1 MSRTGGTVSR
11 KSKTSTKSVERK
23 SPAKRPRGTAK
34 PTPAP
39 ARGSRAK
46 PAPKPVR
53 HGIRTSTR
61 AVKIAPRSS
70 RTAKPLRA
78 AQPDSARKV
87 PSAKVLKTDSTKEMK
102 RTTPDRPKAA
112 LSNKQEP
119 TKRKETAKAKEP
131 VAAKEIKVKTVA
143 AVPTPVPAPPLAVK
157 ETKAKTPKAATKATA
172 PKVILPPKA
181 IEEEITSRRK
191 SPDHDAPP
199 KPKGSRARAA
209 KIPGFDD
216 ELMQDYVMDEES
228 EEEEIQDEMALDP
241 LELPLELLD
250 PELVE
255 VPRPAAPPKAKQ
267 KVATAHRR
275 QQPCANC
282 GNMYTWLSV
291 DQLCFNCLKKRLAQ
305 RKREDE
311 SYSGFTPEAEEEE
324 DFS

>member
-1 MSRTGGTVSR
+1 MSRTGGTISR

-34 PTPAP
+34 PAP
-39 ARGSRAK
+39 ATPRSSRAK

-61 AVKIAPRSS
+61 A
-70 RTAKPLRA
+70 AKPPRA
-78 AQPDSARKV
+78 ARPDSARKA
-87 PSAKVLKTDSTKEMK
+87 PTAKALKTVSKKEMK
-102 RTTPDRPKAA
+102 RTTPDKPKAP
-112 LSNKQEP
+112 LSSKEKP
-119 TKRKETAKAKEP
+119 AKRKETAKAKEP
-131 VAAKEIKVKTVA
+131 VATKETKAITAA
-143 AVPTPVPAPPLAVK
+143 AVPTPVPAPPPVVK
-157 ETKAKTPKAATKATA
+157 ETKAKAPKAAAKATA
-172 PKVILPPKA
+172 PKVDLPLVES
-181 IEEEITSRRK
+181 EEKIASRRK
-191 SPDHDAPP
+191 SRAHDAPP
-199 KPKGSRARAA
+199 KPKGSRSRAA

-267 KVATAHRR
+267 KVATANRR

-291 DQLCFNCLKKRLAQ
+291 DQLCFNCLKKKLAQ

-311 SYSGFTPEAEEEE
+311 TYSGFTPEAEEEE